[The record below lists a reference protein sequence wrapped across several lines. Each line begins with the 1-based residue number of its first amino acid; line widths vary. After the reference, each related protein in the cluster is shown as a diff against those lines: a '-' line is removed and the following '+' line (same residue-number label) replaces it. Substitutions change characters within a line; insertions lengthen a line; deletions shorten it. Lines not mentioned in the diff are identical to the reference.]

1 MNKLEVHT
9 PSVQLPPNSEAESNL
24 SIPWVPSERSRR
36 LIVLIPEDVDC
47 SRVTRRIW
55 ELANTTGS
63 TVQLLGLC
71 RNTADEMSLRREL
84 VTISALIQDAKI
96 AVEIKI
102 EIGYNWLKAV
112 KNNYQDGDMIV
123 CIAEQ
128 PIGIRRQPLS
138 QLLESTMR
146 APVYILSKIQN
157 SKRQPNFLPKMI
169 VAWSGFAAIMIGF
182 FILQVKV
189 IQMSKDGFQTL
200 MLLLLLIPEFWF
212 IKIWNSLFS

>member
-1 MNKLEVHT
+1 MNKLNVHT
-9 PSVQLPPNSEAESNL
+9 SSVIHSANIESDV
-24 SIPWVPSERSRR
+24 SVPQIHSERSGR
-36 LIVLIPEDVDC
+36 LIVLIPQDVDY

-63 TVQLLGLC
+63 SVQLLGLC
-71 RNTADEMSLRREL
+71 RNTAEEMSLRREL

-96 AVEIKI
+96 VVETRI

-112 KNNYQDGDMIV
+112 RNNYQDGDMIV

-128 PIGIRRQPLS
+128 SIGIRRQPLS
-138 QLLESTMR
+138 QLLESTMHT
-146 APVYILSKIQN
+146 PVYILSKIQTQKSN
-157 SKRQPNFLPKMI
+157 IKLLPKM
-169 VAWSGFAAIMIGF
+169 VAAWSGFAGIMIGF
-182 FILQVKV
+182 FILQVKI

-212 IKIWNSLFS
+212 IKMWNSLFS

>member
-1 MNKLEVHT
+1 MNKLNEYT
-9 PSVQLPPNSEAESNL
+9 PSVIHPEKLESVA
-24 SIPWVPSERSRR
+24 SIRQVYPERSGR

-71 RNTADEMSLRREL
+71 RDTTEEMSLRREL
-84 VTISALIQDAKI
+84 VMVSALIQDAKI
-96 AVEIKI
+96 AVETRI
-102 EIGYNWLKAV
+102 EIGTNWLKAV
-112 KNNYQDGDMIV
+112 KNNYRDGDMIV

-128 PIGIRRQPLS
+128 SIGIRRQPLS

-146 APVYILSKIQN
+146 APVYILSKIQTPKSQ
-157 SKRQPNFLPKMI
+157 SKFLPKMI
-169 VAWSGFAAIMIGF
+169 AAWSGFAGIMIGF

-200 MLLLLLIPEFWF
+200 MLLLLLIPEFLF

>member
-1 MNKLEVHT
+1 MNKLNEYT
-9 PSVQLPPNSEAESNL
+9 PSVIHPEKLESVA
-24 SIPWVPSERSRR
+24 SIRQVYPERSGR

-71 RNTADEMSLRREL
+71 SDTTEEMSLRREL
-84 VTISALIQDAKI
+84 VMVSALIQDAKI
-96 AVEIKI
+96 AVETRI
-102 EIGYNWLKAV
+102 EIGTNWLKAV
-112 KNNYQDGDMIV
+112 KNNYRDGDMIV

-128 PIGIRRQPLS
+128 SIGIRRQPLS

-146 APVYILSKIQN
+146 APVYILSKIQTPKSQ
-157 SKRQPNFLPKMI
+157 SKFLPKMI
-169 VAWSGFAAIMIGF
+169 AAWSGFAGIMIGF

-200 MLLLLLIPEFWF
+200 MLLLLLIPEFLF